1 MNYRRTCILVII
13 CLIFLA
19 SGCNLLPK
27 GNKTEDASEI
37 IEIEFW
43 YGLDG
48 YPNQTM
54 KQFIEEF
61 NTTQSKYSI
70 TGVVYPSHKETFK
83 ALKSAIARKK
93 APDVVLLEN
102 QHLYYL
108 ATKGVIQTLN
118 NYVEEEIDTEDF
130 IDSYYEQTE
139 YQNRIIGLPM
149 YGEVQVLYYRR
160 DFFEENKLK
169 SVDLLTWEAL
179 MDVAHQLTQKKGEE
193 ILVYGWEPMFGSE
206 NLIDAAISNG
216 GKFIS
221 DSKEQVLINSEE
233 WIDAWEFFRH
243 AIHEDKVMKVHY
255 GGEGR
260 NHWYATIDDV
270 MQGRA
275 AGYIG
280 SCGDKGDIDSTIIG
294 SHMLP
299 MWSGKRD
306 NPRGVVDLHSL
317 AIPIDVKVEKRE
329 GAIEWIKF
337 LVDSDINLKWS
348 IETGYV
354 PVRKS
359 SMDKDAFYDTVLEN
373 PDYYIPISQVKLGTE
388 IFLDPTDGKI
398 YELLEEAAYKV
409 LILNIP
415 SEEALN
421 EAQKQAQDILDEMV
435 NQGR

>member
-1 MNYRRTCILVII
+1 MNYKKIGIVLII
-13 CLIFLA
+13 YLIFLIV
-19 SGCNLLPK
+19 GCDLLPK
-27 GNKTEDASEI
+27 VNRTEEVPET

-43 YGLDG
+43 YGLSG
-48 YPNQTM
+48 YSNQVM

-61 NTTQSKYSI
+61 NSSQSKYYVV
-70 TGVVYPSHKETFK
+70 GVVHPTYKETFK

-108 ATKGVIQTLN
+108 ATKGVIQSLN
-118 NYVEEEIDTEDF
+118 SYVEDEINKDDF
-130 IDSYYEQTE
+130 IPSYYEQTV
-139 YQNRIIGLPM
+139 YQNRIVGLPM

-160 DFFEENKLK
+160 DFFEEYKLK
-169 SVDLLTWEAL
+169 SVDLLTWESL
-179 MDVAHQLTQKKGEE
+179 LNVAYKLTQKKDDE
-193 ILVYGWEPMFGSE
+193 ILVYGWEPMFGNE

-221 DSKEQVLINSEE
+221 DDGKKVLINSEE
-233 WIDAWEFFRH
+233 WIEAWEFFRH
-243 AIHEDKVMKVHY
+243 AIHKDKVMKVHY
-255 GGEGR
+255 GGQGW

-280 SCGDKGDIDSTIIG
+280 SCGDKGDIDPNIIG
-294 SHMLP
+294 TYMLP
-299 MWSGKRD
+299 TWNGKMD

-317 AIPIDVKVEKRE
+317 AIPEDVKEEKRE
-329 GAIEWIKF
+329 AAFEWIKF
-337 LVDSDINLKWS
+337 LIGSDINLKWS
-348 IETGYV
+348 IETGYL

-359 SMDKDAFYDTVLEN
+359 SMDKDAFYDTVLKN
-373 PDYYIPISQVKLGTE
+373 PDYFIPISQVKLGTE
-388 IFLDPTDGKI
+388 IFIDPTDGKI

-409 LILNIP
+409 LILNMT
-415 SEEALN
+415 SEEVLN
-421 EAQKQAQDILDEMV
+421 ETQNQAQHILDEML